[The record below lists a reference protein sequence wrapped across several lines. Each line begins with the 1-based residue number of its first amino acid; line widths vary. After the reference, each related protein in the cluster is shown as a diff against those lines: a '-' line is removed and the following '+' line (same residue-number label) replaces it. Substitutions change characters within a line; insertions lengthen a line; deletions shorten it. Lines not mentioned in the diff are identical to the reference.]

1 MRGEEESGKRFH
13 PDKDFS
19 LSLSL
24 SLSQTANVG
33 NKEAVGFDEE
43 EEHTDPEVQ

>member
-24 SLSQTANVG
+24 SQTANVG
-33 NKEAVGFDEE
+33 NKEAEGFDEE